1 MVQADD
7 TEAAEAVVVG
17 VVVVVGAAEAV
28 VEAVVAKDE
37 VAKGVVQIETS
48 ICLR

>member
-7 TEAAEAVVVG
+7 MEAAEAVG
-17 VVVVVGAAEAV
+17 VVVVVGAAEV
-28 VEAVVAKDE
+28 VIEAGLAKDE
-37 VAKGVVQIETS
+37 VAKGVVQIKTS

>member
-7 TEAAEAVVVG
+7 TEAAEAVG

-28 VEAVVAKDE
+28 VEAGVAKDE
-37 VAKGVVQIETS
+37 VPKGVEQIKA
-48 ICLR
+48 

>member
-7 TEAAEAVVVG
+7 MEAAEAVVVG

-28 VEAVVAKDE
+28 VEAGVAKDG
-37 VAKGVVQIETS
+37 VAKGVVQIKA
-48 ICLR
+48 